1 MEATLR
7 SAPGPPRLQTIRFSF
22 RCLVNPF
29 CREHCVRMNN
39 PLRSLSVWLAG
50 LLLFLA
56 AAPVAAAVQ
65 ITFYSKELGAS
76 FPHAFVILEG
86 TLDRTGERIAEDYG
100 FTAKTVSPAI
110 LMGRV
115 KGEVVSDH
123 KPDYVRASDKHFT
136 LTISDEDYDRVIAT
150 IERWR
155 TAKQPSYSLDKAN
168 CIHFVGEIATSLGM
182 DGSPRKGLMRRPR
195 SFLEALTAEN
205 RPWLVAHDAVFH
217 RVGKAAA
224 APGA

>member
-1 MEATLR
+1 MKTTVRIL
-7 SAPGPPRLQTIRFSF
+7 SA
-22 RCLVNPF
+22 
-29 CREHCVRMNN
+29 
-39 PLRSLSVWLAG
+39 
-50 LLLFLA
+50 FLA
-56 AAPVAAAVQ
+56 ALFLLLVAAPAAAAVQ

-76 FPHAFVILEG
+76 FPHTFVILEG

-115 KGEVVSDH
+115 KGEVISDH

-136 LTISDEDYDRVIAT
+136 VTISDEDYDRVMET

-168 CIHFVGEIATSLGM
+168 CIHFVGDIATALGM
-182 DGSPRKGLMRRPR
+182 DGGPRKGLMRRPR
-195 SFLEALTAEN
+195 SFLEALTESN
-205 RPWLVAHDAVFH
+205 RPWLTAHNAVFH
-217 RVGKAAA
+217 RPDKAAT

>member
-1 MEATLR
+1 MKEAVR
-7 SAPGPPRLQTIRFSF
+7 IWSAL
-22 RCLVNPF
+22 
-29 CREHCVRMNN
+29 
-39 PLRSLSVWLAG
+39 LAAI
-50 LLLFLA
+50 LLLLA
-56 AAPVAAAVQ
+56 AGPASAAVQ

-110 LMGRV
+110 LLGRV

-136 LTISDEDYDRVIAT
+136 LTLTDDDYDRVMAT
-150 IERWR
+150 IARWR

-168 CIHFVGEIATSLGM
+168 CIHFVGEIATTLGM
-182 DGSPRKGLMRRPR
+182 DSAPRKGLMRRPR
-195 SFLEALTAEN
+195 SFLEALTADN
-205 RPWLVAHDAVFH
+205 RSWLVAHNAVIH
-217 RVGKAAA
+217 RTQKAAA